1 MYWDQFAAQ
10 WEEQKCRVRKR
21 WGLLTDNDLHEV
33 DQLREIHAK
42 WECLVAK
49 IMAQYGLTIQTA
61 ERQILDFLCS
71 IEPPD
76 VQWEQGRLKAA
87 HRG

>member
-10 WEEQKCRVRKR
+10 WEEHKCRVRER
-21 WGLLTDNDLHEV
+21 WDLLTDDDLHE
-33 DQLREIHAK
+33 IHGK

-61 ERQILDFLCS
+61 ERQILDFLRS
-71 IEPPD
+71 IETAEVKRKD
-76 VQWEQGRLKAA
+76 SHKVA
-87 HRG
+87 HHV